1 MRPSVPS
8 RSMARPTRLLRT
20 AAPCPAPAQA
30 VQLPHRP
37 SPRAGAHR
45 EASSSSRL
53 SAWTTAL
60 PAAVSSGSRT
70 APIPTTAGANVR
82 VADPLKLLSSE
93 LSFLR
98 QNITALLGSKH
109 PALDTIA
116 KYYFRAEGKHVRP
129 MIVLLMS
136 QATNGLSPRWNEVQQ
151 READREQA
159 RRDGK
164 GMGVDEPLEQEEV
177 LMDENPSMLD
187 RAKDL
192 LRNPMS
198 AFSSSSSPSD
208 PSAASNLLPT
218 QRRLAEITE
227 LIHVAS
233 LLHDD
238 VIDLAATR
246 RSAPSAPSLFGNKLS
261 ILAGDFLLA
270 RASLALSR
278 LGSNEVVELVAS
290 VLANLVEG
298 EVMQMKGNV
307 PASSASSA
315 SASTTKA
322 ASTIVS
328 ASSLSGRGPTP
339 EIFEHYMRKTYLKTA
354 SLIAKSAR
362 ATVILGGAGS
372 RQGWV
377 EGEAV
382 KDIAYEYGRNLGIAF
397 QVSRSACLS
406 IVPLLAVG
414 TVATVWNAIAGLTT
428 CTNDSTQLI
437 DDMLDFTASAAE
449 LGKPGGGADLK
460 LGLATAPALYAWDE
474 FPELGELIERKFERD
489 GDVDRVSY
497 LFFIHFSLHRH
508 AKKAFLTA
516 LSCSVQTGQA
526 PDPAV
531 LGRRTDLCARRTALE
546 RGDRGAPEAARDGRE
561 GRAGKDCAGCLDA
574 DKVSMSVCC
583 SGAAWGKEGI

>member
-1 MRPSVPS
+1 M
-8 RSMARPTRLLRT
+8 
-20 AAPCPAPAQA
+20 
-30 VQLPHRP
+30 
-37 SPRAGAHR
+37 
-45 EASSSSRL
+45 
-53 SAWTTAL
+53 
-60 PAAVSSGSRT
+60 
-70 APIPTTAGANVR
+70 
-82 VADPLKLLSSE
+82 LSSE

-98 QNITALLGSKH
+98 QNITSLLGSKH

-136 QATNGLSPRWNEVQQ
+136 QATNGLSPRWTEVQQ
-151 READREQA
+151 REMDREQQ
-159 RRDGK
+159 RREGK

-177 LMDENPSMLD
+177 LMDENPSMLE

-192 LRNPMS
+192 LRNPMA
-198 AFSSSSSPSD
+198 AFSFSPSSSPSTD
-208 PSAASNLLPT
+208 ASTFASSSANLLPT

-307 PASSASSA
+307 PSAAANGAGSA
-315 SASTTKA
+315 AGKDGA
-322 ASTIVS
+322 RSTIVS

-362 ATVILGGAGS
+362 ATTILGGAGS

-397 QVSRSACLS
+397 QVS
-406 IVPLLAVG
+406 LA
-414 TVATVWNAIAGLTT
+414 WS
-428 CTNDSTQLI
+428 DS
-437 DDMLDFTASAAE
+437 
-449 LGKPGGGADLK
+449 
-460 LGLATAPALYAWDE
+460 
-474 FPELGELIERKFERD
+474 
-489 GDVDRVSY
+489 
-497 LFFIHFSLHRH
+497 
-508 AKKAFLTA
+508 
-516 LSCSVQTGQA
+516 
-526 PDPAV
+526 V
-531 LGRRTDLCARRTALE
+531 LP
-546 RGDRGAPEAARDGRE
+546 APEPVGCAEGLRSPDTRD
-561 GRAGKDCAGCLDA
+561 
-574 DKVSMSVCC
+574 
-583 SGAAWGKEGI
+583 

>member
-8 RSMARPTRLLRT
+8 RSMARPARLLRS

-53 SAWTTAL
+53 SAWTSAL
-60 PAAVSSGSRT
+60 PAAASSGSRT

-98 QNITALLGSKH
+98 QNITSLLGSKH

-192 LRNPMS
+192 LRNPIS

-315 SASTTKA
+315 SATKTA
-322 ASTIVS
+322 AARSTIVS

-397 QVSRSACLS
+397 QVSRAQANPS
-406 IVPLLAVG
+406 IAPLLPGG
-414 TVATVWNAIAGLTT
+414 TVAT
-428 CTNDSTQLI
+428 
-437 DDMLDFTASAAE
+437 
-449 LGKPGGGADLK
+449 
-460 LGLATAPALYAWDE
+460 
-474 FPELGELIERKFERD
+474 
-489 GDVDRVSY
+489 
-497 LFFIHFSLHRH
+497 SLSWRH
-508 AKKAFLTA
+508 
-516 LSCSVQTGQA
+516 C
-526 PDPAV
+526 D
-531 LGRRTDLCARRTALE
+531 
-546 RGDRGAPEAARDGRE
+546 
-561 GRAGKDCAGCLDA
+561 
-574 DKVSMSVCC
+574 
-583 SGAAWGKEGI
+583 

>member
-1 MRPSVPS
+1 M
-8 RSMARPTRLLRT
+8 
-20 AAPCPAPAQA
+20 
-30 VQLPHRP
+30 
-37 SPRAGAHR
+37 
-45 EASSSSRL
+45 
-53 SAWTTAL
+53 
-60 PAAVSSGSRT
+60 
-70 APIPTTAGANVR
+70 R

-98 QNITALLGSKH
+98 QNITSLLGSKH

-159 RRDGK
+159 RREGK

-192 LRNPMS
+192 LRNPIA
-198 AFSSSSSPSD
+198 AFSSSSSSPSPSD

-307 PASSASSA
+307 PTSSASA
-315 SASTTKA
+315 ASTTKA
-322 ASTIVS
+322 ARSTIVS

-397 QVSRSACLS
+397 Q
-406 IVPLLAVG
+406 
-414 TVATVWNAIAGLTT
+414 
-428 CTNDSTQLI
+428 LI

-489 GDVDRVSY
+489 GDVDR
-497 LFFIHFSLHRH
+497 
-508 AKKAFLTA
+508 AKHLILRSSGAERTFA
-516 LSCSVQTGQA
+516 LAEQHSNA
-526 PDPAV
+526 AIEA
-531 LGRRTDLCARRTALE
+531 LRRLPETDARDALE
-546 RGDRGAPEAARDGRE
+546 KIARDVLTRT
-561 GRAGKDCAGCLDA
+561 K
-574 DKVSMSVCC
+574 
-583 SGAAWGKEGI
+583 

>member
-1 MRPSVPS
+1 
-8 RSMARPTRLLRT
+8 MARPTRLLRT

-53 SAWTTAL
+53 SAWTSAL

-98 QNITALLGSKH
+98 QNITSLLGSKH

-298 EVMQMKGNV
+298 EVMQMKGN
-307 PASSASSA
+307 
-315 SASTTKA
+315 A

-397 QVSRSACLS
+397 Q
-406 IVPLLAVG
+406 
-414 TVATVWNAIAGLTT
+414 
-428 CTNDSTQLI
+428 LI

-489 GDVDRVSY
+489 GDVDR
-497 LFFIHFSLHRH
+497 
-508 AKKAFLTA
+508 AKHLILRSSGAERTFA
-516 LSCSVQTGQA
+516 LAEQHSNA
-526 PDPAV
+526 AIEA
-531 LGRRTDLCARRTALE
+531 LRRLPETDARDALE
-546 RGDRGAPEAARDGRE
+546 KIARDVLTRT
-561 GRAGKDCAGCLDA
+561 K
-574 DKVSMSVCC
+574 
-583 SGAAWGKEGI
+583 